1 MVNKGVLVF
10 IRNGDFCI
18 IKVEERYYISVLFP
32 NFYRNSHFDVS
43 KDFLLDIHE
52 IIERRDFDKLT
63 LLAEGIRRNYEKYK
77 DKEVE
82 EVEEVE
88 VIKEKIIQ

>member
-1 MVNKGVLVF
+1 MG
-10 IRNGDFCI
+10 GFCI
-18 IKVEERYYISVLFP
+18 IKVERMYYISILFP

-52 IIERRDFDKLT
+52 IIERRDFEKLT
-63 LLAEGIRRNYEKYK
+63 LLAEDIRRNYEKYK

-82 EVEEVE
+82 EVEV
-88 VIKEKIIQ
+88 VRKELIQ